1 MRSAQETSGA
11 VRLGGAMEQS
21 LTRRG
26 FMGIAA
32 GVAVG
37 AAGLR
42 LPTVSSAPPLFY
54 EPWRLYSRRGALE
67 LTLVAEARE
76 VFVAGAWRRGVVYNG
91 SFTGPTWVVDP
102 GDRIRVRLS
111 NRLEHPTNLHTHGFH
126 VSPNGNSDNALL
138 HIHPGETFDFEY
150 ALPRNHAPG
159 LNWYHPHEHS
169 HGTEQI
175 FGGMTGA
182 IIVRSA
188 AERRRRRPRV
198 RDRVLVLQAPEWD
211 ANGQLKT
218 WSAGLLAS
226 QLRLVN
232 GQLNPRI
239 PVREGETE
247 HWRILNAT
255 VSDFFD
261 LRLDGHRFV
270 QVNADGNPL
279 ERAVETEVVHLPPGG
294 RAEVLVRGGPRG
306 SYALR
311 ALPFDH
317 GAGFI
322 APEMTLA
329 TVATRRG
336 ASGSPVDP
344 EDFLQPFCDLRELPL
359 ANRRRI
365 TFTMRGGFL
374 IDGKPFD
381 PQRTDQIVKL
391 NTVEE
396 WEIVNDSPLVHP
408 FHIHINP
415 FQITHR
421 NGTPV
426 DEGSYRDTVSIPPLG
441 GSVTLRTLFADFPGR
456 SVYHCHIVP
465 HSDLGMMAVFEVRA
479 DNDAPAPPPLV
490 CPV

>member
-1 MRSAQETSGA
+1 M
-11 VRLGGAMEQS
+11 
-21 LTRRG
+21 
-26 FMGIAA
+26 
-32 GVAVG
+32 
-37 AAGLR
+37 
-42 LPTVSSAPPLFY
+42 
-54 EPWRLYSRRGALE
+54 
-67 LTLVAEARE
+67 
-76 VFVAGAWRRGVVYNG
+76 
-91 SFTGPTWVVDP
+91 
-102 GDRIRVRLS
+102 
-111 NRLEHPTNLHTHGFH
+111 
-126 VSPNGNSDNALL
+126 
-138 HIHPGETFDFEY
+138 
-150 ALPRNHAPG
+150 
-159 LNWYHPHEHS
+159 
-169 HGTEQI
+169 
-175 FGGMTGA
+175 FGGMAGA
-182 IIVRSA
+182 IIFRSA
-188 AERRRRRPRV
+188 AERRGRRAASM

-218 WSAGLLAS
+218 WSAGLLAT

-232 GQLNPRI
+232 GQLNPQHPDPRGRDAALAD
-239 PVREGETE
+239 RE
-247 HWRILNAT
+247 RP

-261 LRLDGHRFV
+261 LHLDGHDLTRSPPTATRS
-270 QVNADGNPL
+270 NGPCRSD
-279 ERAVETEVVHLPPGG
+279 VVHLPPGG
-294 RAEVLVRGGPRG
+294 PRRGPRPRRAPG
-306 SYALR
+306 SYALH
-311 ALPFDH
+311 ALPSDH

-322 APEMTLA
+322 SPELTSPRSNPSAAGRLHRCTPA
-329 TVATRRG
+329 TSSSPSAT
-336 ASGSPVDP
+336 S
-344 EDFLQPFCDLRELPL
+344 RELPL

-381 PQRTDQIVKL
+381 PERVDQVVTL

-426 DEGSYRDTVSIPPLG
+426 DEPSYQDTVSIPPLG

-479 DNDAPAPPPLV
+479 EDDAPAPPPLV